1 MTTLIAKKKEAQ
13 GFTEKEALTYLAQ
26 MLIAIEYMHNQ
37 EICHRDLK
45 PDNIFIDVEKKGI
58 YMLKIGDFGSA
69 RQDLLNAIN
78 NNLLSYNV
86 GTPAFLPPE
95 IIKELP
101 YNAKFDI
108 WCIGVIFYQL
118 LTLSH
123 PFMKDEKQREKE
135 IKEAIEK
142 NEPFIPETI
151 SSQSKQLLKKML

>member
-1 MTTLIAKKKEAQ
+1 LTTLIAKKKEAQ
-13 GFTEKEALTYLAQ
+13 GFTEKEALIYLAQ

-45 PDNIFIDVEKKGI
+45 PDNIFIDVEKNGI

-108 WCIGVIFYQL
+108 WCIGVIFY
-118 LTLSH
+118 
-123 PFMKDEKQREKE
+123 
-135 IKEAIEK
+135 
-142 NEPFIPETI
+142 
-151 SSQSKQLLKKML
+151 

>member
-1 MTTLIAKKKEAQ
+1 MTTLIAKKKETQ
-13 GFTEKEALTYLAQ
+13 GFTEKEALIYLSQ
-26 MLIAIEYMHNQ
+26 MLIAIEYMHYQ
-37 EICHRDLK
+37 DIWHRDLK
-45 PDNIFIDVEKKGI
+45 PDNIFIDVFKNGI

-69 RQDLLNAIN
+69 RQDLLNSIN

-142 NEPFIPETI
+142 NEPFIPKTI

>member
-1 MTTLIAKKKEAQ
+1 MMLDLI
-13 GFTEKEALTYLAQ
+13 
-26 MLIAIEYMHNQ
+26 LIKSLSLHSLHKQKIY
-37 EICHRDLK
+37 HRDLK
-45 PDNIFIDVEKKGI
+45 PANILVDFLKDGTQI
-58 YMLKIGDFGSA
+58 LKIGDFGSA
-69 RQDLLNAIN
+69 RQDLLNSIN

-95 IIKELP
+95 VIKELP

-142 NEPFIPETI
+142 NEPFILETI
-151 SSQSKQLLKKML
+151 SSQSKHLL

>member
-1 MTTLIAKKKEAQ
+1 MLDLI
-13 GFTEKEALTYLAQ
+13 
-26 MLIAIEYMHNQ
+26 LIKSLSLHSLHKQ
-37 EICHRDLK
+37 KVDHRDLK
-45 PDNIFIDVEKKGI
+45 TANILVDFLKDDTQI
-58 YMLKIGDFGSA
+58 LKIGDFGSA
-69 RQDLLNAIN
+69 RQDLLNSIN

-95 IIKELP
+95 VIKELP

-142 NEPFIPETI
+142 NEPFILETI
-151 SSQSKQLLKKML
+151 SSQSKHLL

>member
-1 MTTLIAKKKEAQ
+1 LTTLIAKKKETQ
-13 GFTEKEALTYLAQ
+13 GFTENEALIYLSQ

-37 EICHRDLK
+37 DIWHRDLK
-45 PDNIFIDVEKKGI
+45 PDNIFIDVFKNGI

-69 RQDLLNAIN
+69 RQDLLNSIN

-123 PFMKDEKQREKE
+123 PFMKDEKQREKD

-142 NEPFIPETI
+142 NVPFIPETI
-151 SSQSKQLLKKML
+151 SSQSKQLLK

>member
-1 MTTLIAKKKEAQ
+1 MTTLIAKKKETQ
-13 GFTEKEALTYLAQ
+13 GFTENEALIYLSQ

-37 EICHRDLK
+37 DIWHRDLK
-45 PDNIFIDVEKKGI
+45 PDNIFIDVFKNGI

-69 RQDLLNAIN
+69 RQDLLNSIN

-123 PFMKDEKQREKE
+123 PFMKDEKQREKD

-142 NEPFIPETI
+142 NVPFIPETI
-151 SSQSKQLLKKML
+151 SSQSKQLLK

>member
-13 GFTEKEALTYLAQ
+13 GFTEKEALIYLAQ

-45 PDNIFIDVEKKGI
+45 PDNIFIDVEKNGI

-135 IKEAIEK
+135 IKEAIEN